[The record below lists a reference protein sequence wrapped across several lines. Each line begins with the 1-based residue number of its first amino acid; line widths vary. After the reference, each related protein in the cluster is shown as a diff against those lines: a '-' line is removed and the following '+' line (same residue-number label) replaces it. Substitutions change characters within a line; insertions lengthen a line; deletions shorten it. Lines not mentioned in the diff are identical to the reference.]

1 MDLAGAAA
9 AFRHLAEEAEAGLA
23 LDCIHPAARAALVA
37 LQGETP
43 VLSGT
48 LRDSETIDTIGGSG
62 TFAYAIIAPHTV
74 YAEFRDRGGTIHV
87 RNAKV
92 LTDGVSFFGRS
103 VTQAGS
109 HYMSRGAAAGRGPV
123 ERACREVADRFF
135 TL

>member
-9 AFRHLAEEAEAGLA
+9 AFRHLAEEAESSLA
-23 LDCIHPAARAALVA
+23 LDCIHPMAKAALVA
-37 LQGETP
+37 LKLETP
-43 VLSGT
+43 MRSGK
-48 LRDSETIDTIGGSG
+48 LRGSETIDTIGGG
-62 TFAYAIIAPHTV
+62 GIHAYAIIAPHTV

-92 LTDGVSFFGRS
+92 LTDGASFFGRS

-109 HYMSRGAAAGRGPV
+109 HYMMRGEAAGRGPC
-123 ERACREVADRFF
+123 RAAAAEVAARFF